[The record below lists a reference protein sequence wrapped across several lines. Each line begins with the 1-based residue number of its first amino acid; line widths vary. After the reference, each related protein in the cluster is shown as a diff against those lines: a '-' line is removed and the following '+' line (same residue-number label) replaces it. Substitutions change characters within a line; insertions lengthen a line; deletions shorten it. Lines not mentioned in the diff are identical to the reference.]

1 MGFEGILDRLEAIY
15 IPSISI
21 YKGRNTNFDRFWV
34 TMCRPLSPDW
44 LATYLNAKL
53 PPLWGDPPFLGRNY
67 PPLGRNYPPL
77 GAKLRFSLGVVFFW
91 LGKMT
96 GFFGPEKFRL
106 GSENDLKS
114 SNSMVKMDLKNSSWA
129 GKPWFYHEKRVKKK
143 FAAFGGE
150 FFLDLKSSD
159 WDLKMDLKSS
169 D

>member
-1 MGFEGILDRLEAIY
+1 MLQQLLTFVCSEKVFHVSCARGCLAKFYGAGTLEWDIPGNRQLQACPPWAILFIE
-15 IPSISI
+15 
-21 YKGRNTNFDRFWV
+21 
-34 TMCRPLSPDW
+34 
-44 LATYLNAKL
+44 L
-53 PPLWGDPPFLGRNY
+53 PWASF
-67 PPLGRNYPPL
+67 
-77 GAKLRFSLGVVFFW
+77 FFW

-129 GKPWFYHEKRVKKK
+129 GKPWFYHEKRVNN
-143 FAAFGGE
+143 
-150 FFLDLKSSD
+150 FLDLKSSD